1 MTAVAESS
9 PARALDGARP
19 EATRVRSTR
28 LVTAVLLGLG
38 VLNALLFYLI
48 RPDVNDLW
56 AARARTSAVQHGVGL
71 TYWFS
76 WFGGGATPGNY
87 SIITPWVSSYI
98 GTELL
103 CALSAAVIPPL
114 VHRLVRDT
122 HHPTA
127 ATAVSVVTVGLNLW
141 SGRVPFLFSAAIAL
155 AAVITFRERKLWP
168 TLAIMAVS
176 VIAAPTSGAFVALIL
191 GGVFLSLPAY
201 RRLAFWTCGVIGAG
215 MIAVALIF
223 GSPGPEPFQSTLRI
237 EMICAVLLM
246 MLARPVIWL
255 RTSLWLTV
263 IATIA
268 ISSVPNAMGSNLSR
282 LVWFVLPVAVVA
294 LSPRVLWLVIALV
307 IPPVVAGGNGTYID
321 LRNAVKPVSSNAY
334 YAPLAQQLDLL
345 PDMTDYRLEVVDH
358 GAHAAYEALL
368 DHATLARGWETQ
380 EDIAY
385 NTAVLDRNLSP
396 TTYKVWLDNNAVG
409 YVALPASTV
418 NTYGE
423 YNLVSKFAPPT
434 YLQLIWQNPDWK
446 LYKVRDARPIVA
458 APAQVVTTT
467 QSRMVVDVP
476 CACTIGVRVH
486 WSKYL
491 QGTGP
496 TGLPAQVAD
505 DGNGWTQLTTTMPG
519 TYQLKGTLG

>member
-9 PARALDGARP
+9 PALLLDAAGPATSRARTD
-19 EATRVRSTR
+19 TVI
-28 LVTAVLLGLG
+28 TAALLGVG
-38 VLNALLFYLI
+38 VVNALLFLLI
-48 RPDVNDLW
+48 RPNVNDLW

-76 WFGGGATPGNY
+76 WFGGGTTPGNY
-87 SIITPWVSSYI
+87 SIITPWVSSWI

-103 CALSAAVIPPL
+103 CALSAAVIPFL
-114 VHRLVRDT
+114 VRRLVRGT
-122 HHPTA
+122 YHPVA
-127 ATAVSVVTVGLNLW
+127 ATAVAVVTVGLNLW
-141 SGRVPFLFSAAIAL
+141 SGRVPFLFSAALAIA
-155 AAVITFRERKLWP
+155 AMITFRERKLWP
-168 TLAIMAVS
+168 TLAILAVS
-176 VIAAPTSGAFVALIL
+176 VVAAPTSGAFVALVL
-191 GGVFLSLPAY
+191 GGVFLSLPPY
-201 RRLAFWTCGVIGAG
+201 RRLAFWTCAVIGAG

-223 GSPGPEPFQSTLRI
+223 GSPGPEPFQRSLRL

-263 IATIA
+263 IATVVV
-268 ISSVPNAMGSNLSR
+268 SSIPNAMGSNLSR

-321 LRNAVKPVSSNAY
+321 LRNAVKPVSTNAY
-334 YAPLAQQLDLL
+334 YAPLAAELDLL
-345 PDMTDYRLEVVDH
+345 PDMTSYRLEVVDH

-380 EDIAY
+380 EDVAY
-385 NTAVLDRNLSP
+385 NTAVLDRKLSAV
-396 TTYKVWLDNNAVG
+396 TYKVWLDNNAVG

-418 NTYGE
+418 STYGE
-423 YNLVSKFAPPT
+423 YDLVSQLTPLP
-434 YLQLIWQNPDWK
+434 YLQLVWQNPDWK
-446 LYKVRDARPIVA
+446 LYKVENARPIVA
-458 APAQVVTTT
+458 PPAQVVATT

-476 CACTIGVRVH
+476 CACTVSVRVH

-496 TGLPAQVAD
+496 SGLPATLRD
-505 DGNGWTQLTTTMPG
+505 DGYGWTQLTTTMPG
-519 TYQLKGTLG
+519 TYRLRGTLG